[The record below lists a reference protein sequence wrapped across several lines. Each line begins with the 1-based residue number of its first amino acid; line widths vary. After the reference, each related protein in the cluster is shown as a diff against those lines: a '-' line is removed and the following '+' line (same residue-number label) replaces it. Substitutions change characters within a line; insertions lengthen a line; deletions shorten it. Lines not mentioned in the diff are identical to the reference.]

1 MKFLV
6 VLALTAMAMAEPEAD
21 PQLLYNYQGYQGY
34 QAYPYN
40 YNYGIP
46 ATSYYNV
53 PRVYHSYGK
62 READAEPEADPSL
75 IYTNTLPFTPAVH
88 SPIIYKTLPLAEKTE
103 QTEKV
108 STPLVYTHAMPFHQP
123 LVYKTLPEAE
133 KIEKTEKVFTP
144 EVYTHALPLHQ
155 PFVYN
160 SAVQT
165 PLVYNTPRLVNT
177 VYNTALNA
185 PLLPKVFPSL
195 KTFTTSPV
203 VSHIAKRD
211 AEAEADPALVY
222 TTGVHQPIV
231 YNSAVQTPL
240 VYNTPVQTPL
250 VYNTP
255 VQTPLVYNSA
265 VQTPL
270 VYKTPVQTPLLKT
283 VDNAVVPAVGG
294 YIHSSH
300 VGVCTNNL
308 GIRVPC

>member
-1 MKFLV
+1 
-6 VLALTAMAMAEPEAD
+6 MAMAEPEAD
-21 PQLLYNYQGYQGY
+21 PQLLYQGY
-34 QAYPYN
+34 QAYQGYPYNYN

-46 ATSYYNV
+46 ATTYYSV

-62 READAEPEADPSL
+62 READAKPEADPAL

-88 SPIIYKTLPLAEKTE
+88 SPIVYKTLPLAEKTE

-108 STPLVYTHAMPFHQP
+108 STPLVYTHAM
-123 LVYKTLPEAE
+123 
-133 KIEKTEKVFTP
+133 
-144 EVYTHALPLHQ
+144 PLHQ

-177 VYNTALNA
+177 VYNTALTA

-211 AEAEADPALVY
+211 AEADPALVY

-231 YNSAVQTPL
+231 YN
-240 VYNTPVQTPL
+240 TPVQTPV

-255 VQTPLVYNSA
+255 AVHQPIIYNSA